1 MMNETLS
8 RVARLVETRLE
19 SFFEEI
25 SRTPTSAIF
34 GTLPTSPLLDQ
45 VRALTMRG
53 GKRLR
58 AVLLVQSA
66 KLFDPDAEQ
75 QPSVIDAAAA
85 LELLH
90 TYFLIHDDI
99 MDDDEMRRGGPAVH
113 VALAK
118 QFGNDALGQGLG
130 ILAGDL
136 AEGLKQIL
144 LVNMD
149 AKTGR
154 RERVNRIFAEMHL
167 DVIHGQTLDMLGN
180 VPPMEIAARKTAS
193 YTTVGPITAGA
204 ALAGASQAQI
214 ATLANI
220 AYPLGIAFQFRDD
233 LLDVYSNAKTIGKPV
248 GTDLKEGKQTLLIEE
263 GLKRA
268 NDQQRKTIESV
279 FGKKEADEEAV
290 KAACAA
296 LTDCGAKEACE
307 RQMAELVDT
316 FINGLEKDQ
325 YLEESKQFLIDM
337 ARYIVDRN
345 N

>member
-1 MMNETLS
+1 MINETLS
-8 RVARLVETRLE
+8 RVAGLVEARLE
-19 SFFEEI
+19 SFFEEVA
-25 SRTPTSAIF
+25 SNPTSTIF
-34 GTLPTSPLLDQ
+34 GTLPASPLLDQ

-58 AVLLVQSA
+58 AVFLVQSA

-85 LELLH
+85 MELLH

-113 VALAK
+113 VALAE
-118 QFGNDALGQGLG
+118 QFGSVAFGQGLG

-149 AKTGR
+149 VENER
-154 RERVNRIFAEMHL
+154 RENINRIFAEMHL
-167 DVIHGQTLDMLGN
+167 DVIHGQTLDMFGN

-204 ALAGASQAQI
+204 ALAGASQTQI
-214 ATLANI
+214 ATLADI

-233 LLDVYSNAKTIGKPV
+233 LLDVYGQAKTIGKPV
-248 GTDLKEGKQTLLIEE
+248 GTDLKEGKRTLLIEE
-263 GLKRA
+263 GLKLA
-268 NDQQRKTIESV
+268 NDQQRKAIESV
-279 FGKKEADEEAV
+279 FGKKDADEEAV
-290 KAACAA
+290 KAACAV
-296 LTDCGAKEACE
+296 LTDCGAKDACQK
-307 RQMAELVDT
+307 QMAELVDT
-316 FINGLEKDQ
+316 FISGLEKGP

-337 ARYIVDRN
+337 ARYIVDRTS
-345 N
+345 